1 MVLMSPTGG
10 PSRCYNFFMDF
21 LKVRMRPS
29 HLRRLTRV
37 FYSRRRPESARAPV
51 GGGGNGE
58 SKSVR
63 ALTPPIFP
71 FNAQTRKP
79 TQCIEDNGDNPPACK
94 AWADDYLECLHHRR
108 YTERKLEVEQERR
121 RQEAAAAG
129 GGHGHGH

>member
-21 LKVRMRPS
+21 LK
-29 HLRRLTRV
+29 
-37 FYSRRRPESARAPV
+37 
-51 GGGGNGE
+51 
-58 SKSVR
+58 
-63 ALTPPIFP
+63 
-71 FNAQTRKP
+71 
-79 TQCIEDNGDNPPACK
+79 CIEDNGDNPPACK